1 MQKVIVGTL
10 AAALALAATAATA
23 QDQVKSNPQ
32 PTAIERIFGNLTG
45 ATSTKTATQKHSL
58 SASDRVVLN
67 GYASTGKPEL
77 DAWVLNL
84 RRSRGGG
91 PNG

>member
-1 MQKVIVGTL
+1 
-10 AAALALAATAATA
+10 TAATA
-23 QDQVKSNPQ
+23 QDQVKSDPQ
-32 PTAIERIFGNLTG
+32 PTAIERIFGDLTG
-45 ATSTKTATQKHSL
+45 ATSTKTATKSGDQKHTL
-58 SASDRVVLN
+58 SVADRVVLN

-77 DAWVLNL
+77 DAWILNL